1 MQKLLT
7 TTRRARHIGLI
18 FLLCTLFSLTA
29 CSKKNTWQLT
39 DVHQLMPP
47 LAFSLVDSN
56 GKTVAAENFRGHIT
70 LLFFGYVHCSDVC
83 PTTLLKL
90 TQALSKIGKPADS
103 IRILFVTLDP
113 ERDSLESLQQYTHTF
128 GSQIV
133 GLRPRT
139 DAELQQLVKRYR
151 VSYGEDQVNAQ
162 GDYSVSHS
170 NAVYIFDRQGTIR
183 LVSTAQADSNAI
195 AHDLK
200 QLLDE

>member
-1 MQKLLT
+1 MQKFLMGTRCALLV
-7 TTRRARHIGLI
+7 
-18 FLLCTLFSLTA
+18 FLLCTLLGSTA

-39 DVHQLMPP
+39 DINNVMPP
-47 LAFSLVDSN
+47 LTFSLVDSDN
-56 GKTVAAENFRGHIT
+56 KNVTEKNFRGHIT

-103 IRILFVTLDP
+103 IRILFVTLDR
-113 ERDSLESLQQYTHTF
+113 ERDSLEKLQQYTHAF

-139 DAELQQLVKRYR
+139 EADLQQLVKRYR
-151 VSYGEDQVNAQ
+151 VSYGQDEIKSPS
-162 GDYSVSHS
+162 DYSVSHS
-170 NAVYIFDRQGTIR
+170 NAVYIFDTQGTIR
-183 LVSTAQADSNAI
+183 LVATSQTNSDAI